1 MRKTIITITLGILML
16 ATVMAMYSG
25 ESMSFETNLT
35 NPVYTVTGNNSNLE
49 GMDVTF
55 ENEEI
60 TISLDPCMAPD
71 NFTMI
76 FFDNITNEVIKEV
89 RVGGGSRKVYVD
101 NNITTYVPEYV
112 NKIETKEVEVEKIVD
127 NTTVVKTGYE
137 LQHIF
142 LGGALYL
149 ILGGWAVYSWRK
161 SDVKEID

>member
-1 MRKTIITITLGILML
+1 MKKQITTITLGILML
-16 ATVMAMYSG
+16 ATVVAMYSG
-25 ESMSFETNLT
+25 ESMTFETNLT
-35 NPVYTVTGNNSNLE
+35 NPVYTVSGNNSNLE
-49 GMDVTF
+49 GMNVTF

-60 TISLDPCMAPD
+60 TISLDPCMGPD

-127 NTTVVKTGYE
+127 NTTVVETGYK
-137 LQHIF
+137 LWHIF
-142 LGGALYL
+142 LGGALCL
-149 ILGGWAVYSWRK
+149 IFGGWAVYS
-161 SDVKEID
+161 